1 MLINKVWQALIAS
14 SIVFGAL
21 TMPMHADARGWQ
33 QWVQQGASIV
43 RRGAQ
48 YRNEAAGY
56 PSEGSYHQS
65 TPQPPQA
72 PPAPSE
78 SPGSNY
84 YNIDPSTMRHPL
96 KHADPEPAQE
106 QPAYTPPSRSYSS
119 RSAYHTGSDDS
130 SGTPQQTNMPAYNSS
145 SKVHLHAHAAKHVE
159 RLERAV
165 VVVPHKESTKPVVEK
180 PEVLTPITAF
190 DTSWITPTLDRIEA
204 KLRKGLN

>member
-1 MLINKVWQALIAS
+1 MINKVWQALIAS
-14 SIVFGAL
+14 SIVFGAF
-21 TMPMHADARGWQ
+21 TMPIHANARGWQ

-48 YRNEAAGY
+48 YRNEAAGQ
-56 PSEGSYHQS
+56 SEGSYHQA
-65 TPQPPQA
+65 TPQPPQ
-72 PPAPSE
+72 PLPAPSQ

-84 YNIDPSTMRHPL
+84 YNIDPATMRHPL

-106 QPAYTPPSRSYSS
+106 QPAYTPPQSRSYSS

-130 SGTPQQTNMPAYNSS
+130 SSAPQQTNMPASS
-145 SKVHLHAHAAKHVE
+145 RIHLHAHTTKHVE
-159 RLERAV
+159 RIERAV